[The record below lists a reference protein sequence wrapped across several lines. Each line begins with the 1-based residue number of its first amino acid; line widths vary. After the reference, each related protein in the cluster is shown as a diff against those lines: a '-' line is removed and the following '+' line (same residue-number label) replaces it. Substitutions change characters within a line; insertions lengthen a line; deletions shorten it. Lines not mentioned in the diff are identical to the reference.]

1 MTAAGRGARRT
12 VITAASV
19 IPAFCRILITAS
31 VCVKWPVPVPQN
43 AATNRSPSTFD
54 SSMPATGTTDLRLFA
69 RPVATLST
77 TFSTGFFHKLM
88 EEASASCMPPSRQRP
103 SVSEASLGTCPN
115 LRFVTLCLGRKRGL
129 SSLSDPSRV
138 MQ

>member
-1 MTAAGRGARRT
+1 MTAAGCGARRT

-19 IPAFCRILITAS
+19 IPAFCRILITAR

-43 AATNRSPSTFD
+43 AATNLLASTLD

-77 TFSTGFFHKLM
+77 TFSTGVFHKLGRPGM
-88 EEASASCMPPSRQRP
+88 EAQPATARCYKACVRYLVNPRDATDNQLPRAPIVRD
-103 SVSEASLGTCPN
+103 VCFL
-115 LRFVTLCLGRKRGL
+115 
-129 SSLSDPSRV
+129 
-138 MQ
+138 